1 MVPRARGHPRVPH
14 RRAAASRWRFL
25 PTSANGQL
33 AFGTYLWDD
42 DAGAYVPGGLDV
54 LTIRDGRVAEIV
66 AFLSADLT
74 DFGLP
79 ASLPA

>member
-1 MVPRARGHPRVPH
+1 MQ
-14 RRAAASRWRFL
+14 SRWRFR

-33 AFGTYLWDD
+33 AFGTYLWQD

-54 LTIRDGRVAEIV
+54 LTLRDGRVAEVV

-74 DFGLP
+74 AFGLP
-79 ASLPA
+79 ARLPA